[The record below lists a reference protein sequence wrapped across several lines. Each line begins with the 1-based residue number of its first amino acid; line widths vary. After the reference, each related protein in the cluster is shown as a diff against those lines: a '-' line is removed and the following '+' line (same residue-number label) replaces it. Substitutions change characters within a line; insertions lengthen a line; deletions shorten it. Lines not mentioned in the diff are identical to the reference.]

1 MSKKRK
7 SHRKPVQHPAKKAIV
22 LPTAVKATNGRA
34 RPVRA
39 ETSVHKS
46 VARAPAPAA
55 NVGPVTVAHDPGV
68 RLPFWARMPFAIM
81 DFWLARPERQH
92 GKS

>member
-7 SHRKPVQHPAKKAIV
+7 SHRKPVPQPAKKVIMP
-22 LPTAVKATNGRA
+22 PTAIKATNGRA

-39 ETSVHKS
+39 EPSVPKS
-46 VARAPAPAA
+46 VTLAPAPAA
-55 NVGPVTVAHDPGV
+55 NVPVTMAHDQGV

-81 DFWLARPERQH
+81 DFWLARPERGH

>member
-7 SHRKPVQHPAKKAIV
+7 SHRKPVQQPAKKV
-22 LPTAVKATNGRA
+22 VPPTAIKATNGRA

-39 ETSVHKS
+39 ETSVPK
-46 VARAPAPAA
+46 RGAPAPAA
-55 NVGPVTVAHDPGV
+55 NVGPVTVARDQGV
-68 RLPFWARMPFAIM
+68 QLPFWARMPFAIM

>member
-7 SHRKPVQHPAKKAIV
+7 SHRKPVQEPAKKVIV
-22 LPTAVKATNGRA
+22 PPTAIKATNGRA
-34 RPVRA
+34 RPVTA
-39 ETSVHKS
+39 ETRIHKG
-46 VARAPAPAA
+46 VAPAPAA
-55 NVGPVTVAHDPGV
+55 NAEPVTVAHDQGV

-81 DFWLARPERQH
+81 DFWWTRPERGH

>member
-7 SHRKPVQHPAKKAIV
+7 SHRKPVQQPAKKVVAP
-22 LPTAVKATNGRA
+22 PTAIKATNGRA

-39 ETSVHKS
+39 ETGVHKR
-46 VARAPAPAA
+46 VGPAPAPAA
-55 NVGPVTVAHDPGV
+55 NVVTVAHDPGV
-68 RLPFWARMPFAIM
+68 RLPFWARVPFAIM
-81 DFWLARPERQH
+81 DFWLARPERGH